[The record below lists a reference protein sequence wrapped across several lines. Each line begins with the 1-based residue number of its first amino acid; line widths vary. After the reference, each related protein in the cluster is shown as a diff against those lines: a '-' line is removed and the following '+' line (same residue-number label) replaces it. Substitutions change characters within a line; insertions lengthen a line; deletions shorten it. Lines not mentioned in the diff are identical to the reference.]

1 MDIGLLQLD
10 LINKS
15 KKYQN
20 LSKKLKV
27 DITRDA
33 NNYITSFGTVPGYV
47 ILKSFKEKKLLLV
60 EKIIAFLKNLFSI
73 SRTSGYRLYNFQ
85 NIGKFK
91 TLIISWTTVND
102 FKNDGTYRDS
112 YFRTNS
118 KNYKDIL
125 WILISSDGIL
135 PKKIDKNITILFQKN
150 AGQINILYLLKIFFL
165 KIIACKFSIR
175 TLISS
180 LSFYSHLSEIILKKI
195 HSVFKNENL
204 DLVIMPYEAQ
214 PFQNYLFKS
223 VKRIKKKV
231 KTVGYVHSTQP
242 YPIHL
247 LYRDGAPD
255 KLLVHG
261 ADQKYHCIKY
271 LNWPKNSLKLIPSLR
286 YKKKDKFNF
295 KNKIF
300 LPYYISNEDFY
311 VMEFEKI
318 ISSFRNKTIK
328 PLEIVNHPHMKK
340 TKSHLKL
347 IKRLSLVISKNKKI
361 FSPKANKSI
370 TFVFGGTS
378 IVLEALERKYSFIHI
393 CGEPIFERYS
403 SALWPN
409 IEVKKI
415 NNNTYKYS
423 LKKLERCI
431 KFSNNKDLFEKNCL
445 N

>member
-1 MDIGLLQLD
+1 LF
-10 LINKS
+10 
-15 KKYQN
+15 
-20 LSKKLKV
+20 
-27 DITRDA
+27 T
-33 NNYITSFGTVPGYV
+33 
-47 ILKSFKEKKLLLV
+47 
-60 EKIIAFLKNLFSI
+60 EKIITFLKNLFLI

-91 TLIISWTTVND
+91 TVIISWATVSD
-102 FKNDGTYRDS
+102 FKNGGAYHDR

-118 KNYKDIL
+118 KSYKDIL
-125 WILISSDGIL
+125 WVLISSDGIL
-135 PKKIDKNITILFQKN
+135 PKKIDKNVTILFQGNDK
-150 AGQINILYLLKIFFL
+150 QINIFYLLKIFFL
-165 KIIACKFSIR
+165 KIIKCNFSIR

-180 LSFYSHLSEIILKKI
+180 LSFYSHLSEIIFKKTC
-195 HSVFKNENL
+195 SVFKNKNL
-204 DLVIMPYEAQ
+204 NLVLMPYEAQ

-223 VKRIKKKV
+223 VKKINKKV

-286 YKKKDKFNF
+286 FKKKDKFNF

-300 LPYYISNEDFY
+300 LPYYISNENFY
-311 VMEFEKI
+311 IMEFEKI
-318 ISSFRNKTIK
+318 ISNFKNKKIK

-340 TKSHLKL
+340 SKPHLKL
-347 IKRLSLVISKNKKI
+347 IKRLSFVISKNKKI
-361 FSPKANKSI
+361 FSTKVNKSI

-378 IVLEALERKYSFIHI
+378 IVLEALERKHSFTHI
-393 CGEPIFERYS
+393 CGEPIFESYS
-403 SALWPN
+403 NALWPN

-415 NNNTYKYS
+415 NNNIYKYS
-423 LKKLERCI
+423 LKKPATCI
-431 KFSNNKDLFEKNCL
+431 KFSNGKDLFKKNCL